1 MYKPFLLLLALAAGA
16 CAPLRNTRTEEH
28 RALLLRDSTL
38 DRLLRREADRCTGT
52 LRQIVVEYAPPAA
65 EPASTANPGRTAG
78 SERTENP
85 ADPTPLAA
93 APAAVPSAKPS
104 AGPTAGLIAGPA
116 ASAMA
121 PSSGAPAVRRIIRT
135 ELTLQRDRTTVTDS
149 LARSRTDTE
158 LQQASDRRLRERPSG
173 TAVWFRRGALLALL
187 LTAGLLLR
195 RLRR

>member
-16 CAPLRNTRTEEH
+16 CAPLRNTRTEE
-28 RALLLRDSTL
+28 RQTLLLRDSTL

-65 EPASTANPGRTAG
+65 EPESTANPGRTA
-78 SERTENP
+78 NP
-85 ADPTPLAA
+85 ADPAPLAA
-93 APAAVPSAKPS
+93 APAAAPS
-104 AGPTAGLIAGPA
+104 AGPITGSTAGPA
-116 ASAMA
+116 ASAIA

-135 ELTLQRDRTTVTDS
+135 ELTLQRDRTTATDS

-173 TAVWFRRGALLALL
+173 TAVWLRRGALLALL

>member
-16 CAPLRNTRTEEH
+16 CAPLRNTRTEE
-28 RALLLRDSTL
+28 RQTLLLRDSTL

-65 EPASTANPGRTAG
+65 EPASTANPGRTA
-78 SERTENP
+78 NP
-85 ADPTPLAA
+85 ADPVPLAA
-93 APAAVPSAKPS
+93 APAAALSAKPT
-104 AGPTAGLIAGPA
+104 AGPITGSTTGPAAGPA
-116 ASAMA
+116 ASAIA

-135 ELTLQRDRTTVTDS
+135 ELTLQRDRTTATDS

-173 TAVWFRRGALLALL
+173 TAVWLRRGALLALL

>member
-16 CAPLRNTRTEEH
+16 CAPLRNTRTEE
-28 RALLLRDSTL
+28 RQTLLLRDSTF

-65 EPASTANPGRTAG
+65 EPASTANPGRTA
-78 SERTENP
+78 NP
-85 ADPTPLAA
+85 VDPVPLAA
-93 APAAVPSAKPS
+93 APTAAPS
-104 AGPTAGLIAGPA
+104 AGPITGSTAGSTAGPA

-121 PSSGAPAVRRIIRT
+121 PTSGAPAVRRIIRT
-135 ELTLQRDRTTVTDS
+135 ELTLQRDRTTATDS

-173 TAVWFRRGALLALL
+173 TAVWLRRGALLALL